1 MTFDAACA
9 PKTLVMATEAVLSN
23 YRVGSVDWG
32 WDIEFAMLTGQDAHR
47 ELTAKMQADIACNG
61 MIEAVLL
68 GTDMRVWDGHHRLCV
83 AWTLEWEWVPVQF
96 AGAAL

>member
-1 MTFDAACA
+1 
-9 PKTLVMATEAVLSN
+9 MATETVLSN
-23 YRVGSVDWG
+23 YRVGSGDWG

-68 GTDMRVWDGHHRLCV
+68 GTDMRVWNGYQSSSLGQRFRPTGSPCAPIARVLSSP
-83 AWTLEWEWVPVQF
+83 EEP
-96 AGAAL
+96 GPSSI

>member
-1 MTFDAACA
+1 
-9 PKTLVMATEAVLSN
+9 
-23 YRVGSVDWG
+23 
-32 WDIEFAMLTGQDAHR
+32 
-47 ELTAKMQADIACNG
+47 MQSDIACNG